1 MMDSATVEHIR
12 EILQNTPSYNAKWD
26 VLRPFIEDLFLEQ
39 RKTVPEICQLFKS
52 ELDFSALYV
61 YFTKREIYKVLISL

>member
-1 MMDSATVEHIR
+1 MDSPTLEHVR
-12 EILQNTPSYNAKWD
+12 ETLRNTPNYNAKWD

-52 ELDFSALYV
+52 ELDFSAL
-61 YFTKREIYKVLISL
+61 